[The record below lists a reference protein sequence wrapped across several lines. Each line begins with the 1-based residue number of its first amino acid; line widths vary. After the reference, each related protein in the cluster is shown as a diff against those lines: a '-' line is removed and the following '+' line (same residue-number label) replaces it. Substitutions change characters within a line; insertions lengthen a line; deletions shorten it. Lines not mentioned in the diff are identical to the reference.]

1 MLGSNMQ
8 MVTLALNPP
17 QRIVV
22 MTTHFY
28 QESDIYKY
36 VFCSWEIAGG
46 WYTGM
51 VVSGIHNDIEIVR
64 IMSLV
69 CQTVSNLNDLMPHFS
84 HIN

>member
-36 VFCSWEIAGG
+36 VFCSWEIAGI
-46 WYTGM
+46 
-51 VVSGIHNDIEIVR
+51 VV
-64 IMSLV
+64 
-69 CQTVSNLNDLMPHFS
+69 
-84 HIN
+84 

>member
-1 MLGSNMQ
+1 M
-8 MVTLALNPP
+8 
-17 QRIVV
+17 
-22 MTTHFY
+22 
-28 QESDIYKY
+28 
-36 VFCSWEIAGG
+36 AGIP
-46 WYTGM
+46 TGM